1 MARREGKALVWQRTN
16 ERLGSA
22 IREAY
27 EISPLP
33 NPPLELPDFPA
44 IPPSDSE
51 TLVRQAL
58 GIFTVDRQGFE
69 IRLAEIIEIRLPD
82 YVKRA
87 IDPAEAESR
96 WLEKNADEISERV
109 LVLIAR
115 DWLTSALDDFSP
127 DTDRW
132 YLGASLV
139 TGIALF
145 GSEIARNECYP
156 LIESIAY
163 AVTPSSL
170 PYSSVSGRHQLAW
183 SPSNTPAPSLPP
195 HPAGVMAVTAILDTL
210 SLRDSSA
217 HNVLPIWIENLSVS
231 PSLSQVLDI
240 PNRILQE
247 LNNTNSES
255 VPIYVSAALQLL
267 PNISAEAKDILVACS
282 EHNNPQARR
291 KVAESLSRIASE
303 YPVFAL
309 SLADRL
315 LEDTDSSV
323 IALTATY
330 IGGLSRSSG
339 EDFIPRASMIL
350 ESENQKAIQ
359 RVVESGLRDY
369 LSQNPD
375 DPHSLL
381 VKAWINSS
389 EIGRSRVANL
399 IVEQY
404 RVNPDYFMETCS
416 NLAIVNSKANSE
428 LLQWIETRNPE
439 LSKFLS

>member
-1 MARREGKALVWQRTN
+1 MARREGKALVWQLTN

-33 NPPLELPDFPA
+33 NSPLELPDFPA

-51 TLVRQAL
+51 SLVRQAL

-87 IDPAEAESR
+87 IDPDEAESR

-115 DWLTSALDDFSP
+115 DWLTSALDEFSP

-145 GSEIARNECYP
+145 GSEITRNECYP

-183 SPSNTPAPSLPP
+183 SPSSTPAPSLPP

-267 PNISAEAKDILVACS
+267 PNISAEAKDILAACS
-282 EHNNPQARR
+282 EHNDSQARR
-291 KVAESLSRIASE
+291 RVAESLSRIAAE
-303 YPVFAL
+303 YPAFAL

-323 IALTATY
+323 VALTATY
-330 IGGLSRSSG
+330 VGGLPRSSG
-339 EDFIPRASMIL
+339 GDFIPRASMVL
-350 ESENQKAIQ
+350 GSKNQKAIQ
-359 RVVESGLRDY
+359 RIVESGLRDY

-389 EIGRSRVANL
+389 EFGRSRVANL
-399 IVEQY
+399 IVEQH
-404 RVNPDYFMETCS
+404 RVNPDYFMKTCS
-416 NLAIVNSKANSE
+416 NLAIVDSKANSE
-428 LLQWIETRNPE
+428 LLQWIEIRNPE

>member
-1 MARREGKALVWQRTN
+1 
-16 ERLGSA
+16 
-22 IREAY
+22 
-27 EISPLP
+27 
-33 NPPLELPDFPA
+33 
-44 IPPSDSE
+44 
-51 TLVRQAL
+51 
-58 GIFTVDRQGFE
+58 
-69 IRLAEIIEIRLPD
+69 
-82 YVKRA
+82 
-87 IDPAEAESR
+87 
-96 WLEKNADEISERV
+96 
-109 LVLIAR
+109 
-115 DWLTSALDDFSP
+115 
-127 DTDRW
+127 
-132 YLGASLV
+132 
-139 TGIALF
+139 
-145 GSEIARNECYP
+145 
-156 LIESIAY
+156 
-163 AVTPSSL
+163 
-170 PYSSVSGRHQLAW
+170 
-183 SPSNTPAPSLPP
+183 
-195 HPAGVMAVTAILDTL
+195 MAVTAILDTL

-291 KVAESLSRIASE
+291 KVAESLSRITSE
-303 YPVFAL
+303 YPAFAL

-359 RVVESGLRDY
+359 RIVESGLRDY

-389 EIGRSRVANL
+389 EVGRSRVANL

-404 RVNPDYFMETCS
+404 RVNPDYFMKTCS
-416 NLAIVNSKANSE
+416 NLAIVDSKAHSE
-428 LLQWIETRNPE
+428 LLQWIEIRNSE

>member
-1 MARREGKALVWQRTN
+1 M
-16 ERLGSA
+16 
-22 IREAY
+22 
-27 EISPLP
+27 
-33 NPPLELPDFPA
+33 
-44 IPPSDSE
+44 
-51 TLVRQAL
+51 
-58 GIFTVDRQGFE
+58 
-69 IRLAEIIEIRLPD
+69 
-82 YVKRA
+82 
-87 IDPAEAESR
+87 
-96 WLEKNADEISERV
+96 
-109 LVLIAR
+109 
-115 DWLTSALDDFSP
+115 
-127 DTDRW
+127 
-132 YLGASLV
+132 
-139 TGIALF
+139 
-145 GSEIARNECYP
+145 
-156 LIESIAY
+156 
-163 AVTPSSL
+163 
-170 PYSSVSGRHQLAW
+170 
-183 SPSNTPAPSLPP
+183 
-195 HPAGVMAVTAILDTL
+195 
-210 SLRDSSA
+210 
-217 HNVLPIWIENLSVS
+217 
-231 PSLSQVLDI
+231 
-240 PNRILQE
+240 
-247 LNNTNSES
+247 
-255 VPIYVSAALQLL
+255 PIYVSAALQLL

-303 YPVFAL
+303 YPAFAL

-359 RVVESGLRDY
+359 RIVESGLRDY

-389 EIGRSRVANL
+389 EVGRSRVANL

-404 RVNPDYFMETCS
+404 RVNPDYFMKTGS
-416 NLAIVNSKANSE
+416 NIAIVDSKANSE